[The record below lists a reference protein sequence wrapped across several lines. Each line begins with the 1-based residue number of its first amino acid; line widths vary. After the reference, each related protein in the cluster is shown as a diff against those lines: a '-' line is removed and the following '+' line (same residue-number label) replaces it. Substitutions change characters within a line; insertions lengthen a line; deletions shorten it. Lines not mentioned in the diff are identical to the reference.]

1 MNISTLD
8 QVFDKTVKTL
18 RFLYFDHTLSLSS
31 QSSSP
36 HQARAEHQQTEV
48 CTLCRG
54 ADAGGAFDVSS
65 HYHHYCTRPPPYHQ
79 PQTSYTL
86 YDILYI
92 QLSTSPS
99 SSSSTPLL
107 HQATINLR
115 PCIQYMIYHTYSPVL
130 TASSTPLLHCTI
142 GEALP

>member
-65 HYHHYCTRPPPYHQ
+65 HHHHYCTRPPPTIPPYHQ

-86 YDILYI
+86 YIILYI
-92 QLSTSPS
+92 FNCQHHHHLHHQHHFCTRPSPTIPPYHQPQTSY
-99 SSSSTPLL
+99 TLYNIL
-107 HQATINLR
+107 YIFNCLGLNCFR
-115 PCIQYMIYHTYSPVL
+115 
-130 TASSTPLLHCTI
+130 
-142 GEALP
+142 